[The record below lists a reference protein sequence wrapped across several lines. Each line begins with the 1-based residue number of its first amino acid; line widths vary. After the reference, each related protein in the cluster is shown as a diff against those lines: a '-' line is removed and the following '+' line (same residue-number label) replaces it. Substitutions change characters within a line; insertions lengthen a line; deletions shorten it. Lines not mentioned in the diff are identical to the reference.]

1 MAPRATTT
9 DKDRGFKRI
18 LATLK
23 EASRSE
29 VAIGWFPD
37 AKHEVEAEG
46 GGTKSIQTAELASIH
61 EFGTSTIPAR
71 PMIGPVYDNNL
82 LRYRARLKEL
92 WGKIVTL
99 EISTE
104 AALVIF
110 GAMVEADLKRW
121 ITSGPHKPL
130 SPETIARKGSSRPLI
145 DTGAMRDQVMFRHQ
159 VGGPVKTG

>member
-1 MAPRATTT
+1 MARGRVETK

-23 EASRSE
+23 EASQSE

-37 AKHEVEAEG
+37 AKHESAGEA
-46 GGTKSIQTAELASIH
+46 IQTAEIATIH
-61 EFGTSTIPAR
+61 EFGTSTVPAR
-71 PMIGPVYDNNL
+71 PMIGPVHDTNL

-92 WGKIVTL
+92 WGKIVAL

-121 ITSGPHKPL
+121 ITSGPHAPL
-130 SPETIARKGSSRPLI
+130 SPITIARKGSSRPLI

-159 VGGPVKTG
+159 VGGKVKTS